1 MPIGPKFVCMSIVL
15 LFCIGPATVA
25 GATDGGAKKR
35 ITVEDTIRMT
45 TLPETLYAGSDASTS
60 RYAGLSPNGKRFIVV
75 TEKGLPETNENE
87 FSILLFEAREALNH
101 PKPTHL
107 LSMRS
112 RSNRDAI
119 KNVKWVDDGTLFFVG
134 ETRGGAQVYSLN
146 IATGKLRRWT
156 NHPTAVVDFDVDR
169 RQSVMVYAAEPG
181 PRGSGQA
188 ADKIAHGYAIG
199 LEALQDVPRSKSDFL
214 EPDAVAG
221 EEVFVKRPGAK
232 AARVSLKDRY
242 FPFGRIAMSPDG
254 RSAVFGVL
262 LRDVPP
268 SWIEYEDP
276 YVQTEVKSY
285 RGRGSISWLL
295 EYRLLNTQTTEVE
308 PLLHAPVSWTAK
320 GTAWCD
326 SGRNIVLSGT
336 FLPIDVDNPA
346 ERELRKK
353 KSFAVEL
360 NTRTGVFEKITEKDL
375 AVTQCTEK
383 SGPIHFRP
391 TSSRQAPSLHIR
403 FAKTEGVWLRAE
415 NEPAEPD
422 RTPAI
427 SLEQGLNTPPKLY
440 ASDPATGRKSLLLDL
455 NPQFSKFALGKV
467 EAVTWKSTDGREIEG
482 GLYLPPDYAPG
493 QRYPLVMQTHAFSKD
508 EFWIN
513 GPWNSGFAAQPL
525 AAQGIVVLQVGHEIP
540 ASEHMKHHRS
550 PEEAPREMAAF
561 EGAIDY
567 LDQRG
572 IVDRV
577 KVGIIGFSRTQYHV
591 AYTLTHSTYHFAA
604 ATLVDGLDG
613 GYLQYLNDP
622 HTEKDGALVNGG
634 APFGSGF
641 ARWLEHSPSF
651 SVDKVT
657 SPVRME
663 CHGWQV
669 LSGWEWYSMLT
680 HMGKPVEL
688 IYLPDAPHILVK
700 PWERMTSQQGD
711 VDWFRFWLKGEE
723 DNDSAKREQYERW
736 REMRVAQRA
745 QRNVDSGR

>member
-1 MPIGPKFVCMSIVL
+1 MPISKTIVL
-15 LFCIGPATVA
+15 VGSVLLLLGGLATVA
-25 GATDGGAKKR
+25 SPEAEKKR
-35 ITVEDTIRMT
+35 VTVEDTIRMV
-45 TLPETLYAGSDASTS
+45 TLPETLYAGSDAATS
-60 RYAGLSPNGKRFIVV
+60 RYAGFSPDGKRFIVV
-75 TEKGLPETNENE
+75 TEKGAPETNENE
-87 FSILLFEAREALNH
+87 FSILLFETREALSH
-101 PKPTHL
+101 PKPKRL

-112 RSNRDAI
+112 SSNRDAI
-119 KNVKWVDDGTLFFVG
+119 RNLKWVDNGTLFFIG
-134 ETRGGAQVYSLN
+134 ESRGGAQVYSLS
-146 IATGKLRRWT
+146 IVTAKLRRWT
-156 NHPTAVVDFDVDR
+156 DHPTAIVDFDVDGR
-169 RQSVMVYAAEPG
+169 HDVLVYAAEPG
-181 PRGSGQA
+181 PRDPRQA

-221 EEVFVKRPGAK
+221 EEVFVKRPATK
-232 AARVSLKDRY
+232 AVRVTVKDRY

-268 SWIEYEDP
+268 SWIAYNDP

-285 RGRGSISWLL
+285 RGKGSISWLL
-295 EYRLLNTQTTEVE
+295 EYRLLNTQTAEIQ
-308 PLLHAPVSWTAK
+308 PLLHAPVSWTGK

-326 SGRNIVLSGT
+326 SGRNLVISGT
-336 FLPIDVDNPA
+336 FLPMDVENPE
-346 ERELRKK
+346 ERERRKK
-353 KSFAVEL
+353 KSFAVKL
-360 NTRTGVFEKITEKDL
+360 NTDSGAFEKITDEDL
-375 AVTQCTEK
+375 AVTQCDENR
-383 SGPIHFRP
+383 IHFRP
-391 TSSRQAPSLHIR
+391 GTARSLGSLHVS
-403 FAKTEGVWLRAE
+403 FAKTPSGWIRAE
-415 NEPAEPD
+415 SEPGESD
-422 RTPAI
+422 RRPAI

-440 ASDPATGRKSLLLDL
+440 ASDPTTGRKNLLLDL
-455 NPQFSKFALGKV
+455 NPQFSEFAFGKV

-493 QRYPLVMQTHAFSKD
+493 QRHPLVIQTHAFSKN

-525 AAQGIVVLQVGHEIP
+525 AAHGIVVLQVGHEIP

-572 IVDRV
+572 IVDRER
-577 KVGIIGFSRTQYHV
+577 VGIIGFSRTQYHV
-591 AYTLTHSTYHFAA
+591 AFTLTHSKYHFAA
-604 ATLVDGLDG
+604 ATLVDGIDG
-613 GYLQYLNDP
+613 GYLQYLDDP

-634 APFGSGF
+634 PPFGSSGF
-641 ARWLEHSPSF
+641 VKWLDHSPSF
-651 SVDKVT
+651 SIEKVT

-663 CHGWQV
+663 CHSWQV
-669 LSGWEWYSMLT
+669 LAGWEWYSMLT

-723 DNDSAKREQYERW
+723 DNDPKKRDQYERW
-736 REMRVAQRA
+736 REMRVAQLA
-745 QRNVDSGR
+745 QRGNDSGR

>member
-1 MPIGPKFVCMSIVL
+1 MSGCL
-15 LFCIGPATVA
+15 LLWAGSAT
-25 GATDGGAKKR
+25 ATLPDGAKKR

-60 RYAGLSPNGKRFIVV
+60 RYAGFSPDGKRFVVV

-87 FSILLFEAREALNH
+87 FSILLFETREAFGG
-101 PKPTHL
+101 PKPKRL

-119 KNVKWVDDGTLFFVG
+119 KNLKWVRDGTLLFIG
-134 ETRGGAQVYSLN
+134 ENRDGSQVYSLN

-156 NHPTAVVDFDVDR
+156 NHPTAIVDFDIDKH
-169 RQSVMVYAAEPG
+169 QSVMVYAAEPG
-181 PRGSGQA
+181 PRDSRQA
-188 ADKIAHGYAIG
+188 EDKIAHGYALG

-232 AARVSLKDRY
+232 AVRVSLKDRY

-268 SWIEYEDP
+268 SWIQYDDS
-276 YVQTEVKSY
+276 YVQTEVQAY
-285 RGRGSISWLL
+285 RGKGSISWLL
-295 EYRLLNTQTTEVE
+295 EYRLLNTRTNRVE
-308 PLLHAPVSWTAK
+308 PLLDAPVSWTAK
-320 GTAWCD
+320 GVSWCD
-326 SGRNIVLSGT
+326 AGQNIVVSGT
-336 FLPIDVDNPA
+336 FLPLDVDNPE

-353 KSFAVEL
+353 KSFAVKL
-360 NTRTGVFEKITEKDL
+360 NTATRAFEKITDEDL
-375 AVTQCTEK
+375 AVTQCDEN
-383 SGPIHFRP
+383 SGRIHFRP
-391 TSSRQAPSLHIR
+391 VNARNSSSLHVSFR
-403 FAKTEGVWLRAE
+403 KTENVWLRTG
-415 NEPAEPD
+415 NEVPESD
-422 RTPAI
+422 SRPAI
-427 SLEQGLNTPPKLY
+427 ILEQGLNVPPKLF
-440 ASDPATGRKSLLLDL
+440 ASDATTGRKSLLLDL
-455 NPQFSKFALGKV
+455 NPQFSEFVFGKV

-493 QRYPLVMQTHAFSKD
+493 QRYPLVIQTHAFSKD

-525 AAQGIVVLQVGHEIP
+525 AAHDIVVLQVGHEIP

-572 IVDRV
+572 IIDREM
-577 KVGIIGFSRTQYHV
+577 VGIIGFSRTQYHV

-613 GYLQYLNDP
+613 GYLQYLGDP
-622 HTEKDGALVNGG
+622 HTEKEGTLVNGG
-634 APFGSGF
+634 PPFGSSGF
-641 ARWLEHSPSF
+641 AKWLEHSPSF
-651 SVDKVT
+651 SIERVT
-657 SPVRME
+657 SPVRLE
-663 CHGWQV
+663 CHSWQV
-669 LSGWEWYSMLT
+669 LACWEWYSMLT

-700 PWERMTSQQGD
+700 PWERITSQQGD
-711 VDWFRFWLKGEE
+711 VDWFCFWLKGEAN
-723 DNDSAKREQYERW
+723 NDPEKREQYERW
-736 REMRVAQRA
+736 REMRLAQQA